1 MAEQT
6 LGFVI
11 WSAVA
16 ALIILLGITAL
27 FAKKPVGFWSN
38 ARPFEVTDVK
48 KYNAAVGKL
57 FIAFGIALIL
67 LGLPLLAE
75 ETTAFIIISILGV
88 MAVAIASM
96 VIYVT
101 VIEKK
106 YRKR

>member
-1 MAEQT
+1 MTETSLA
-6 LGFVI
+6 FVI
-11 WSAVA
+11 WCAVGVLLVLMGISA
-16 ALIILLGITAL
+16 LC
-27 FAKKPVGFWSN
+27 AKKPVGFWSN

-57 FIAFGIALIL
+57 FVVFGVVSIL

-88 MAVAIASM
+88 MAEAIVAM
-96 VIYVT
+96 VVYVT

-106 YRKR
+106 YRK

>member
-1 MAEQT
+1 MTEQT
-6 LGFVI
+6 LAFLLWG
-11 WSAVA
+11 AVA
-16 ALIILLGITAL
+16 GLIVLLGITAL

-57 FIAFGIALIL
+57 LIVFGIALVL

-88 MAVAIASM
+88 MALAITAM

-106 YRKR
+106 YRK

>member
-1 MAEQT
+1 MTEQT
-6 LGFVI
+6 LAFLL
-11 WSAVA
+11 WSAIA
-16 ALIILLGITAL
+16 GLIVLLGITAL

-57 FIAFGIALIL
+57 FIVFGIALVL

-88 MAVAIASM
+88 MALAITAM

-106 YRKR
+106 YRK

>member
-1 MAEQT
+1 MTEQT
-6 LGFVI
+6 LAFLL

-16 ALIILLGITAL
+16 GLIVLLGISAL

-57 FIAFGIALIL
+57 FIVFGIALVL

-88 MAVAIASM
+88 MALAITAM

-106 YRKR
+106 YRK